1 MRSRPNAAPPPTG
14 PHRADAIRPKDP
26 YEISDGHLIQCLPTG
41 QRGAR
46 STVAGA
52 LVLDTDPA
60 VDSSGIDSGFSPRPS
75 MLRAPDIAVGNVED
89 KPGWASAAP
98 PLAVEYADTGQ
109 DEPDLRKKI
118 GELLRE
124 GTRFV
129 WVVRLRG
136 PRRVEVH
143 TAGAEMEVKHP
154 GETLTAPGILKN
166 AVPVEAM
173 YDRAVAH
180 RWTLQNLL
188 QREGFESLEAV
199 KAEGREKGREE
210 GREEAMRAAL
220 RRVLARRGLTLAA
233 HEEERIE
240 ACSDLATLERWHDE
254 AVVAASAAEA
264 LR

>member
-1 MRSRPNAAPPPTG
+1 MRLHPTAAPAPLG
-14 PHRADAIRPKDP
+14 PHRADELRSKDP
-26 YEISDGHLIQCLPTG
+26 YEISDGHRIECLPTG
-41 QRGAR
+41 QRGGR

-60 VDSSGIDSGFSPRPS
+60 VDVSGIDTGFSTRPN
-75 MLRAPDIAVGNVED
+75 MLRAPDIAVGNIED
-89 KPGWASAAP
+89 KPGWAMTAP

-109 DEPDLRKKI
+109 DELDLRKKI
-118 GELLRE
+118 GELLGE

-143 TAGAEMEVKHP
+143 TLGAEMQTKHP
-154 GETLTAPGILKN
+154 GERLEAPGILKN
-166 AVPVEAM
+166 AIPVEAL
-173 YDRAVAH
+173 YDRQEAH
-180 RWTLQNLL
+180 RVTLQNLL

-199 KAEGREKGREE
+199 KAEGREQGREE
-210 GREEAMRAAL
+210 GTRLAL
-220 RRVLARRGLTLAA
+220 RQVLARRGLALSAA
-233 HEEERIE
+233 DEARIE
-240 ACSDLATLERWHDE
+240 ACADLGTLKRWLDE